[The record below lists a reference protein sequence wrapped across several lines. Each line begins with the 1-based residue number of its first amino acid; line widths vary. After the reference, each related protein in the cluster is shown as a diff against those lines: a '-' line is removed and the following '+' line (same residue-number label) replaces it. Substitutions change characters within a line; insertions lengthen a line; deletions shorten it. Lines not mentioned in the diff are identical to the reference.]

1 METPSKEKNMSS
13 VRMVILDFDGTLA
26 DTAAVII
33 RTMQAT
39 ISELELPFRTDEQ
52 CAAMIGLRLVEIPS
66 VLFPECSIE
75 GEIYARTY
83 RRLFHEF
90 NSEDA
95 VRIYP
100 NVVDT
105 LKTLMSKGIILTIA
119 SSRSHASLAE
129 YVENLGLSSLISYI
143 LGADDVDKGKPDPE
157 PVNRTLKRFG
167 ISPEDTIVVGDTSFD
182 IQMGKNAG
190 TRTCGV
196 TYGNGSRESISDA
209 DRIIDDF
216 GKLLNILS

>member
-1 METPSKEKNMSS
+1 
-13 VRMVILDFDGTLA
+13 MVILDFDGTLA

-66 VLFPECSIE
+66 ILFPECSIE
-75 GEIYARTY
+75 GDIYARTY

-90 NSEDA
+90 NTEDA

-119 SSRSHASLAE
+119 SSRSHASLSE

-167 ISPEDTIVVGDTSFD
+167 ISPEETIVVGDTSFD

-196 TYGNGSRESISDA
+196 TYGNGSRESLSDA

>member
-196 TYGNGSRESISDA
+196 TYGNGSRESLSDA

>member
-1 METPSKEKNMSS
+1 
-13 VRMVILDFDGTLA
+13 MVILDFDGTLA

-66 VLFPECSIE
+66 VLFPECSID
-75 GEIYARTY
+75 GDIYARTY

-90 NSEDA
+90 NTEDA

-196 TYGNGSRESISDA
+196 TYGNGSRESLSDA

>member
-1 METPSKEKNMSS
+1 
-13 VRMVILDFDGTLA
+13 MVILDFDGTLA

>member
-1 METPSKEKNMSS
+1 
-13 VRMVILDFDGTLA
+13 MVILDFDGTLA

-66 VLFPECSIE
+66 VLFPECSID
-75 GEIYARTY
+75 GDMYARTY

-90 NSEDA
+90 NTEDA

-167 ISPEDTIVVGDTSFD
+167 ISPEETIVVGDTSFD

-196 TYGNGSRESISDA
+196 TYGNGSRESLSDA

>member
-75 GEIYARTY
+75 GDIYARTY

-90 NSEDA
+90 NTEDA

-167 ISPEDTIVVGDTSFD
+167 ISPEETIIVGDTSFD

-196 TYGNGSRESISDA
+196 TYGNGSRESLSDA